1 MAKLIARDEWRVV
14 ATGILDLSLPN
25 GPRLQVRV
33 KDAVIPPQRLGDFG
47 WVSMSDR
54 MASRDIEG
62 DYERR
67 CEEIVRALRSQH
79 PGVKATVE
87 FNTTETCSHC
97 GCGWD
102 VMTAEVQEKYPEFD
116 EPIGMPMCCEAAQDE
131 WRATRAGV
139 A

>member
-1 MAKLIARDEWRVV
+1 MAKLITRDEWRVV
-14 ATGILDLSLPN
+14 VTGTLDLSLPD

-54 MASRDIEG
+54 LASSDIEG
-62 DYERR
+62 DYQRR

-79 PGVKATVE
+79 PGVKAEVA

-97 GCGWD
+97 GLVWEEW
-102 VMTAEVQEKYPEFD
+102 TTESAARWPD
-116 EPIGMPMCCEAAQDE
+116 EDYVLGEPLCCDEAQDE
-131 WRATRAGV
+131 WRVARAGV